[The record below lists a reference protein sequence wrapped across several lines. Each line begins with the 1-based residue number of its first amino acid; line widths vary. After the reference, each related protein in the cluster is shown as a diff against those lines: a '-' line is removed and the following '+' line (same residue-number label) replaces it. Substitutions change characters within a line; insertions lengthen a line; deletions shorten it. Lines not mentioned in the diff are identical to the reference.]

1 MKDLTSIT
9 IILDRS
15 GSMESVKGETIT
27 GFNSF
32 LKSQKK
38 ESGEA
43 QLSLI
48 QFDHEYE
55 AVYLNKPLSDASDLN
70 VETYQPRG
78 YTALLDAIGR
88 TINEVGTRLANTSEN
103 ERPNKVLFVIITDG
117 EENSSRE
124 FNKPKINEMINHQ
137 KAQYNW
143 DFLFIGA
150 NQDAIAEASQ
160 LGISADNSLD
170 YAANSEG
177 TQAVFA
183 SLSAN
188 IKAYRQG
195 GSVQFSAIDR
205 EVQSK
210 AGAKKR

>member
-15 GSMESVKGETIT
+15 GSMESVKDETIT

-43 QLSLI
+43 RLSLI

-55 AVYLNKPLSDASDLN
+55 VVYLNKSLPAVSDLN
-70 VETYQPRG
+70 AETYQPRG

-88 TINEVGTRLANTSEN
+88 TINEVGAKLAQTAES

-124 FNKPKINEMINHQ
+124 FNKAKINEMITHQ
-137 KAQYNW
+137 KQKYSW
-143 DFLFIGA
+143 EFLFIGA
-150 NQDAIAEASQ
+150 NQDAIAEAQ
-160 LGISADNSLD
+160 NLGITADNALD
-170 YAANSEG
+170 YAANTAG

-183 SLSAN
+183 SLAVN
-188 IKAYRQG
+188 VGRYRKG
-195 GSVQFSAIDR
+195 GDVQFSEADR
-205 EVQSK
+205 EVQAK
-210 AGAKKR
+210 AGAKRK